1 MREDANNKLTASS
14 SPHCPRSF
22 ILRLGAHAWPTK
34 KRASNIRETLTLL
47 ERQGKRKSDRMDRG
61 RRAQRETQTAVSGK
75 RTDQTDIYIYI
86 FLYSFFVSFA
96 FAAISVFLYAIVRP
110 LARFG
115 IAAAFRPLFQR
126 TASLIAAQL
135 RHDTSHPR
143 ARLTQSDGAGSDGGG
158 GASISPIN
166 ALRNT
171 SSLPPPRFH
180 FQTDTHV
187 VPFRFVSF
195 GHEEIWI

>member
-1 MREDANNKLTASS
+1 M
-14 SPHCPRSF
+14 
-22 ILRLGAHAWPTK
+22 GV
-34 KRASNIRETLTLL
+34 
-47 ERQGKRKSDRMDRG
+47 ERKGKRKLQCPGNEPTRL
-61 RRAQRETQTAVSGK
+61 
-75 RTDQTDIYIYI
+75 IYIYI